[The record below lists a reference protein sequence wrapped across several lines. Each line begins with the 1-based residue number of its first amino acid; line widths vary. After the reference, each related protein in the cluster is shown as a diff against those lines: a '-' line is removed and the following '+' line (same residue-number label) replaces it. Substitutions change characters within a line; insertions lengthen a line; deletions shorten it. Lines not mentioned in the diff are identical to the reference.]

1 MPSVKGSYRTPFWA
15 SMETKDK
22 GTWFASYAKQW
33 VEVRVSSAGDNEV
46 FLCLSPEQG
55 APTTEELSLVGGA
68 SVNCK
73 PVAKHPNYIEL
84 TFAPPKKRT
93 MKIKCTAASDMTD
106 LLAVLQQNVKGLTLV
121 RE

>member
-1 MPSVKGSYRTPFWA
+1 MPSVKGSYRPPFWA

-22 GTWFASYAKQW
+22 GTWFSSYVKHW

-46 FLCLSPEQG
+46 FFCLSPEQG
-55 APTTEELSLVGGA
+55 AATTEELSLVGGA

-73 PVAKHPNYIEL
+73 PVAKHPNYCEL
-84 TFAPPKKRT
+84 TFAPPRKRT
-93 MKIKCTAASDMTD
+93 IKIKCAAASDMAD
-106 LLAVLQQNVKGLTLV
+106 LLSNLQQNVKGISVV